1 MRRYIKILI
10 LIFILIMDTKNIR
23 KVQCNNKG
31 QWTITIPKA
40 MVGILKIEKGAAIE
54 FVIIGDVS
62 DPEIRLKRS
71 V

>member
-1 MRRYIKILI
+1 M
-10 LIFILIMDTKNIR
+10 TVKNIR

-40 MVGILKIEKGAAIE
+40 MVGVLEIERGTAIE
-54 FVIIGDVS
+54 FTIIGNVS

-71 V
+71 I